1 MKAAAKCGEKV
12 VMIGLRPEEDEWV
25 RLLVSLLRKPD
36 PVVAELTRQAML
48 YLEDAAMRRDTPT
61 ATQG

>member
-1 MKAAAKCGEKV
+1 MEAAARCAEKV

-48 YLEDAAMRRDTPT
+48 YLEDAALRRGPS
-61 ATQG
+61 APAPG